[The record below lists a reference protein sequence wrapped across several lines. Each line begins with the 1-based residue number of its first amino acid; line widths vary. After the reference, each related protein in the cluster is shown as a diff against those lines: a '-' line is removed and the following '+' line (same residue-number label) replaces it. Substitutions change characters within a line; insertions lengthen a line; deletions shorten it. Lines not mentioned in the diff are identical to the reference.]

1 MTMDAVLPAST
12 SPAILPGKGGVAGA
26 LSDLFWRRPKF
37 LLLLMLTPPLL
48 WLGIIYLGSLFALL
62 LQSFFSIDE
71 YSGLITREFTLKTY
85 GELLQP
91 ANFDIIVRTVTMAA
105 VVTLAAAVVAFP
117 IAYFAARYASGK
129 WKALFYLGIMLP
141 LWSSYLVK
149 IYAWK
154 LILAKEGILTWL
166 FGKLHLSG
174 LLDAWLSLPV
184 VGGNS
189 LSVSFTGTF
198 IVFVYVWLPF
208 MVLPVQAALERVPAN
223 LVEASSDLGA
233 SPSQTFRNVLFPL
246 ALPGIVAGSI
256 FTFSLT
262 LGDYIIPQIIGTSRL
277 FIGQAVYAQQ
287 GTAGNIP
294 LAAAFTVVPIVVM
307 SFYLWGA
314 KRLGAFDAI

>member
-1 MTMDAVLPAST
+1 MTVAGVLAAST
-12 SPAILPGKGGVAGA
+12 SPAVLPGRGGISGA
-26 LSDLFWRRPKF
+26 LSDLFWRRPRF
-37 LLLLMLTPPLL
+37 LLLLMLAPPIL
-48 WLGIIYLGSLFALL
+48 WLGIIYLGSLLALL

-71 YSGLITREFTLKTY
+71 FSGLVTREFTLKTY
-85 GELLQP
+85 GDLLQP

-105 VVTLAAAVVAFP
+105 VVTIASAVLAFP
-117 IAYFAARYASGK
+117 IAYFAARYARGK

-166 FGKLHLSG
+166 FAKLHLSW
-174 LLDAWLSLPV
+174 LLEAWLSLPV
-184 VGGNS
+184 VGGTS

-208 MVLPVQAALERVPAN
+208 MVLPVQAALERVPGN

-233 SPSQTFRNVLFPL
+233 SPGQTFRNVLFPL

-307 SFYLWGA
+307 GLYLWGA
-314 KRLGAFDAI
+314 KRLGAFDAL